1 MSFLSNIRQQRGLSA
16 VLILFTLVI
25 GILIGTLM
33 HTGVRA
39 DRAQEAP
46 DAEPLTIPDP
56 VKMQNEF
63 TRLAQR
69 LEPAVVNIT
78 TEYNPDPQEMSSQG
92 GEPSDEELDL
102 FRRFFGER
110 GTPQSPR
117 AFRRQ
122 ATGSG
127 FIVDPKGYI
136 ITNYHVVEGADTIKV
151 RLMED
156 ITEHKA
162 DLVGFDVETDL
173 AVIKINTGS
182 AVPAVEIGNSDA
194 TSVGDWAIAIGSPFG
209 LESTVTVGIVSA
221 KERDIGTQQFQ
232 RFIQTDAA
240 INRGNSGGP
249 LVNIRGEV
257 IGVNTMI
264 ATNNG
269 GYQGVGFALPINTAV
284 KVYNQLIQSGRVTR
298 GSIGVSFARD
308 EDPHLLPAL
317 GVDHGVVIN
326 DVQPNGPADR
336 AGLRPDDILLEM
348 NGEPIRDGD
357 DLVARVA
364 DTPVGETATLTVDRG
379 GERKSF
385 DVTIGDRAEVW
396 ADDPRFSFY
405 REQQQEDTEEG
416 TEARFGIYVKNL
428 TPRELEEMKLEDG
441 AGIKVSRVEAG
452 SFADELGLR
461 EDDVILSI
469 NRQSISSVDDIKRIQ
484 ATLKSGDPVAIR
496 VARPIPLTTG
506 GNVEWRPFYVA
517 GQLP

>member
-1 MSFLSNIRQQRGLSA
+1 MSFLSNLRRQRGLSA
-16 VLILFTLVI
+16 VLVLFTLTI
-25 GILIGTLM
+25 GILIGTLI

-39 DRAQEAP
+39 DRAQGAS

-78 TEYNPDPQEMSSQG
+78 TEYNPDPQEVSSQG
-92 GEPSDEELDL
+92 GDEPSDEDL

-110 GTPQSPR
+110 GTPRAPR
-117 AFRRQ
+117 ALRRQ

-136 ITNYHVVEGADTIKV
+136 ITNHHVVEDADSIKV
-151 RLMED
+151 KLMD
-156 ITEHKA
+156 SPTEHKA

-173 AVIKINTGS
+173 AVIKISTGS
-182 AVPAVEIGNSDA
+182 TLPAVEIGNSDA

-209 LESTVTVGIVSA
+209 LDSTVTVGIVSA
-221 KERDIGTQQFQ
+221 KGRDIGAQQFQ

-249 LVNIRGEV
+249 LVNILGQV

-264 ATNNG
+264 ATSNG
-269 GYQGVGFALPINTAV
+269 GYQGVGFALPVNTAV
-284 KVYNQLIQSGRVTR
+284 KVYNQIIRNGRVTR
-298 GSIGVSFARD
+298 GSIGVSFASD

-317 GVDHGVVIN
+317 GVDHGVVVN
-326 DVQPNGPADR
+326 NVQADGPADR
-336 AGLRPDDILLEM
+336 AGIRPDDILLEM
-348 NGEPIRDGD
+348 NGKPIRDGD

-364 DTPVGETATLTVDRG
+364 DTPVGETVKIAADRG
-379 GERKSF
+379 GERMSF

-405 REQQQEDTEEG
+405 RQQEQEKPEEG
-416 TEARFGIYVKNL
+416 TQAKFGVYVRNL
-428 TPRELEEMKLEDG
+428 TPKEVEDTKLGDG
-441 AGIKVSRVEAG
+441 HGVMVTRVETG
-452 SFADELGLR
+452 SFADEVGIH
-461 EDDVILSI
+461 EDDVILAI
-469 NRQSISSVDDIKRIQ
+469 NRQPVGSVDDIKRVQ
-484 ATLKSGDPVAIR
+484 ATLNSGDPVAFR
-496 VARPIPLTTG
+496 VARPIPTAAG
-506 GNVEWRPFYVA
+506 GDTPEWRPFYVA